1 MASLPEG
8 KSWGLGLVPSQGS
21 IEFGGGGRSII
32 YYCLGVSGGVPL
44 KKRLRI

>member
-8 KSWGLGLVPSQGS
+8 KSWGLCLVPSQGS
-21 IEFGGGGRSII
+21 IAFGRGGGEGV

>member
-8 KSWGLGLVPSQGS
+8 KSWGLCLVGS
-21 IEFGGGGRSII
+21 IEFGRGGEGV